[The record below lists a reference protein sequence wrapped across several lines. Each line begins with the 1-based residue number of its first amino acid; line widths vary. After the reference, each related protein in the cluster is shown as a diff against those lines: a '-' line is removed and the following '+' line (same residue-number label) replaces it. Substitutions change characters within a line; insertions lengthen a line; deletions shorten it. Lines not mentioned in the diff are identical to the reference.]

1 MDLIKK
7 YFGKN
12 AEAEDL
18 YRSIFWQVAF
28 LSLFGAIMLFSTTY
42 TTSILGHSSPLSLF
56 IKGMIWVLLGWVVF
70 SIASRVIP
78 SQIGS
83 WTVPLLL
90 LSILSLLVVL
100 IPGLG
105 RSVLGARR
113 WIPLGPFQF
122 QPSELVKLALALFA
136 AKVLS
141 SKRRS
146 FAFRESTL
154 PVLIILGVIVILVM
168 AEPDMGT
175 TMVVALIAFG
185 SLALAGVPK
194 KQLFVIALLGSLA
207 GIYFAFGKSYRAQRL
222 MSFLHP
228 WSHRTGAS
236 YQEVQSLA
244 AFASGHIF
252 GTGLGAGQ
260 AIWGYLP
267 NASSDF
273 IFAVVAQQLGLIGS
287 LVLILQMVLLVITL
301 VRIAS
306 RAAVSFDGI
315 FVGSVACWI
324 GGQALLNIG
333 AVEGI
338 LPVTGVPLPLIS
350 SGGSSTIVVMCAL
363 GLVRATLRNSKVEF
377 AVLNSDSKQA
387 NYRLASSRLRAVGPF
402 DHVFSGLVS
411 SLRDRKA
418 KSSRVQSSLGKG
430 KRSNKLIG
438 RLGDLRVKHYDN
450 SGGRRARLQETS
462 RSRER
467 STTGGSR

>member
-1 MDLIKK
+1 MELMRK

-12 AEAEDL
+12 ADAEDL
-18 YRSIFWQVAF
+18 YRSLFWQIAF
-28 LSLFGAIMLFSTTY
+28 LSLFGVIMLFSTTY
-42 TTSILGHSSPLSLF
+42 TTSLLLHSSALSLF
-56 IKGMIWVLLGWVVF
+56 IKGMIWIALGWVAF
-70 SIASRVIP
+70 SVASRLIP
-78 SQIGS
+78 SQIGN
-83 WTVPLLL
+83 WTVPILLV
-90 LSILSLLVVL
+90 SILALMVVL
-100 IPGLG
+100 LPGLG

-113 WIPLGPFQF
+113 WIPIGPFQF
-122 QPSELVKLALALFA
+122 QPSEFVKLALALFV

-146 FAFRESTL
+146 FNFRESTL
-154 PVLIILGVIVILVM
+154 PVMIILAVIGLLVM

-175 TMVVALIAFG
+175 TMVVAVIAFG
-185 SLALAGVPK
+185 SLALAGIPK
-194 KQLFVIALLGSLA
+194 KQLVLIAALGSVL
-207 GIYFAFGKSYRAQRL
+207 GVYFAFGQSYRAQRL

-228 WSHRTGAS
+228 WAQRTGAS

-287 LVLILQMVLLVITL
+287 FVLVLQMVLLVVTL
-301 VRIAS
+301 LRIAS

-324 GGQALLNIG
+324 GGQAILNIG

-363 GLVRATLRNSKVEF
+363 GLARATLRNSKVEF
-377 AVLNSDSKQA
+377 AVLNSDSNVG
-387 NYRLASSRLRAVGPF
+387 NYRMSSRRSRSVGPF
-402 DHVFSGLVS
+402 DHLIARVIS
-411 SLRDRKA
+411 SLKDRKA
-418 KSSRVQSSLGKG
+418 KSAFAAGRSGRSERFGKG
-430 KRSNKLIG
+430 G
-438 RLGDLRVKHYDN
+438 RGSGSLRVEGGDRF
-450 SGGRRARLQETS
+450 SGRRNRL
-462 RSRER
+462 REVSYSPEGTR
-467 STTGGSR
+467 TGSRR

>member
-1 MDLIKK
+1 MELVKK

-18 YRSIFWQVAF
+18 YRSMFWQVAF

-42 TTSILGHSSPLSLF
+42 TTSILLHSSPLSLF
-56 IKGMIWVLLGWVVF
+56 IKGLIWIVLGWVAF
-70 SIASRVIP
+70 SVASRLIP
-78 SQIGS
+78 SLIGK
-83 WTVPLLL
+83 WTVPILLV
-90 LSILSLLVVL
+90 SILALLTVL
-100 IPGLG
+100 VPGIG

-113 WIPLGPFQF
+113 WIPIGPFQF
-122 QPSELVKLALALFA
+122 QPSEFVKLALALYV

-146 FAFRESTL
+146 FSFRESTL
-154 PVLIILGVIVILVM
+154 PVLIILGFIVVLVM

-185 SLALAGVPK
+185 SLVLAGIPK
-194 KQLFVIALLGSLA
+194 KQLFIVAVLGSLA
-207 GIYFAFGKSYRAQRL
+207 GVYFAFGQSYRAQRL

-228 WSHRTGAS
+228 WAQRTGAS

-287 LVLILQMVLLVITL
+287 FVLVLQMALLVVTL
-301 VRIAS
+301 LRIAA

-324 GGQALLNIG
+324 GGQAILNIG

-363 GLVRATLRNSKVEF
+363 GLARATLRNSKVEF
-377 AVLNSDSKQA
+377 AVLDSDS
-387 NYRLASSRLRAVGPF
+387 NVGSYRMASQRSRSVGPF
-402 DHVFSGLVS
+402 DHLIARVMS
-411 SLRDRKA
+411 SLKDRKSTSVIGVA
-418 KSSRVQSSLGKG
+418 RSAQGEKSSKSDRGSGS
-430 KRSNKLIG
+430 
-438 RLGDLRVKHYDN
+438 LRVRSDAR
-450 SGGRRARLQETS
+450 SSGRRNRV
-462 RSRER
+462 REV
-467 STTGGSR
+467 SYSPEGYHTGSHR